1 MEPIKTIK
9 EIAAFYKKLP
19 SVGGKTAT
27 RMAYATVFLSKEDLI
42 KFSSILL
49 EATKTVKDC
58 PNCGLLIDSET
69 CPICS
74 DENRDK
80 STILVV
86 TDVKNVIFIENTN
99 SYNGSYFVLKG
110 TIAPSEHR
118 TPKSIGVDA
127 LVDRIRKDKVKEVI
141 ACMDSDLEG
150 ETTALYL
157 SRVLKKEGCKVT
169 KLASG
174 LPSGTILEYAD
185 PLTIAQAIKG
195 RTDID

>member
-9 EIAAFYKKLP
+9 DIATFYKKLP

-27 RMAYATVFLSKEDLI
+27 RMAYATVFLSKEDLL
-42 KFSSILL
+42 KFSMVLKETI
-49 EATKTVKDC
+49 EKVQDC
-58 PNCGLLIDSET
+58 PNCGLLIDSEV

-74 DENRDK
+74 DTTRDK

-86 TDVKNVIFIENTN
+86 SDVKNVISIENTN
-99 SYNGSYFVLKG
+99 SYKGSYYVLKG
-110 TIAPSEHR
+110 TISPSEHR
-118 TPKSIGVDA
+118 TPKSIGIDS
-127 LVDRIRKDKVKEVI
+127 LVERIRKDKVKEVI

-150 ETTALYL
+150 ETTSLYL
-157 SRVLKKEGCKVT
+157 SSVLKKEGCKVT

-185 PLTIAQAIKG
+185 PLTLVQAIKG
-195 RTDID
+195 RIEID